1 MAYIGREPQVGN
13 FQVCDAISVVNG
25 QAAYTMQVSSVNVSP
40 ETANHMLVSLN
51 GVLQQPN
58 SSFTV
63 SGSTITFASN
73 LVTGDVIDFIQILGS
88 TLDLGVPSDS
98 TVTAA
103 KVANDLI
110 SGKTA
115 LASEPADTD
124 EFLVSDAGTLKRID
138 YSLIKASSALTKI
151 STTTISNAA
160 SSTLDVFTS
169 TYTNY
174 RIIGSGFT
182 PASDDVNLNIEL
194 YEADDTEAGNYYWS
208 GLATVSNGS
217 SGGDRALIAGDAA
230 SEFQIFYGA
239 DNAGDKSQVNF
250 DMMVYKPQVSDSDTT
265 IGVQSAGR
273 KNPTRGSTQIFG
285 GLGGGANS
293 MTKIKFSFSSGNIA
307 NGVVTVYGLEN

>member
-1 MAYIGREPQVGN
+1 MSYIGSKPAN
-13 FQVCDAISVVNG
+13 KPVV
-25 QAAYTMQVSSVNVSP
+25 
-40 ETANHMLVSLN
+40 
-51 GVLQQPN
+51 
-58 SSFTV
+58 
-63 SGSTITFASN
+63 AS
-73 LVTGDVIDFIQILGS
+73 
-88 TLDLGVPSDS
+88 DLDS
-98 TVTAA
+98 TVIT
-103 KVANDLI
+103 
-110 SGKTA
+110 GQTA
-115 LASEPADTD
+115 LGTTPADTD
-124 EFLVSDAGTLKRID
+124 EFIISDAGTLKRMD
-138 YSLIKASSALTKI
+138 YSHIKASSALTKI

-230 SEFQIFYGA
+230 NEFQIFYGA
-239 DNAGDKSQVNF
+239 DTAGDKSQVNF

>member
-1 MAYIGREPQVGN
+1 MSYIGSKPAN
-13 FQVCDAISVVNG
+13 KPVVASDLDPTVITG
-25 QAAYTMQVSSVNVSP
+25 Q
-40 ETANHMLVSLN
+40 
-51 GVLQQPN
+51 
-58 SSFTV
+58 
-63 SGSTITFASN
+63 
-73 LVTGDVIDFIQILGS
+73 
-88 TLDLGVPSDS
+88 
-98 TVTAA
+98 
-103 KVANDLI
+103 
-110 SGKTA
+110 TA
-115 LASEPADTD
+115 LGAEPADTD
-124 EFLVSDAGTLKRID
+124 EFIISDAGTLKRMD
-138 YSLIKASSALTKI
+138 YSHIKASSALTKI

-182 PASDDVNLNIEL
+182 PASDAVNLNIEL

-208 GLATVSNGS
+208 GLATLTDGS
-217 SGGDRALIAGDAA
+217 SSGDGSLLGGDAA
-230 SEFQIFYGA
+230 SEFRIFYDA
-239 DNAGDKSQVNF
+239 DTAGDKSQVNF